1 MSKKKNKVLICLFFA
16 GIMSFVSCGKNADKK
31 KKNEDIPKEN
41 IVNIYHSEEQGIAIG
56 DEYLLKQPDSFNA
69 SVEEVVSAFKSEGAL
84 SIVSIIPDEY
94 NNINITVA
102 KKEDLSDEELLLE
115 EAALVK
121 TFSQIAGIGD
131 ITISFDS
138 KDDEDSIKFTADSFF
153 FYDEA
158 SGANNTI
165 EVSCYIPNSQGKKLM
180 RVLPVLEVESGES
193 PEMAILKYLK
203 SQGVYNEDTEI
214 INVFTR
220 GGICY
225 INFSE
230 HFQEGSRKIA
240 DEVAIYSIVD
250 SLIGTKGINAVK
262 IYIDGD
268 ESGKYR
274 GKLDISEPLVFE
286 GGLIE

>member
-1 MSKKKNKVLICLFFA
+1 
-16 GIMSFVSCGKNADKK
+16 
-31 KKNEDIPKEN
+31 
-41 IVNIYHSEEQGIAIG
+41 
-56 DEYLLKQPDSFNA
+56 
-69 SVEEVVSAFKSEGAL
+69 
-84 SIVSIIPDEY
+84 
-94 NNINITVA
+94 
-102 KKEDLSDEELLLE
+102 
-115 EAALVK
+115 
-121 TFSQIAGIGD
+121 
-131 ITISFDS
+131 
-138 KDDEDSIKFTADSFF
+138 
-153 FYDEA
+153 
-158 SGANNTI
+158 
-165 EVSCYIPNSQGKKLM
+165 M

>member
-94 NNINITVA
+94 NNINITV
-102 KKEDLSDEELLLE
+102 
-115 EAALVK
+115 VK